1 MEIVKKNLVSIICG
15 VVALAAIVAVF
26 VYPLGGFYTELK
38 TKAEQ
43 RATVQQKIDALIHKS
58 RVLPVF
64 DPNDATTANLDKFP
78 SQPIINLAANAQKQV
93 TSNADKMVTT
103 ALELN
108 ERGHGLVLAGSLPTP
123 ISQPVAIR
131 FRRTLQDA
139 LDHLRTNELLA
150 GIPPTSEEFNNR
162 ADVIWK
168 SMQKDI
174 VMVDGQPTN
183 LDQVMARYQDRIN
196 KLPDEMKKE
205 MATKNKM
212 YIDPLA
218 VMRVSPS
225 LPADGNSPTREAIW
239 WSQVAF
245 WVTRDVAT
253 AIEDVNAD
261 AKNVTDAPVKNL
273 IALNVPED
281 FFPPGVAGAAGTPTA
296 GGAANYG
303 RGGYDSAAPAD
314 GTTPPATGGLPDP
327 TIPLPDGSTKS
338 PTKRVSNNLF
348 DVVQFKMTL
357 DIEADKIPVFL
368 DTLATNRFITVTRM
382 EMNPV
387 DSQLKQIQGYVYGPK
402 PVVTLDLD
410 CEELFMRQWTIK
422 YMPPSIRKA
431 LGIPDT
437 LPGGGGAGTA
447 QTRVGLAQ

>member
-38 TKAEQ
+38 EKAQE
-43 RATVQQKIDALIHKS
+43 RASVQGKVNSLLNKS
-58 RVLPVF
+58 RGFPNF
-64 DPNDATTANLDKFP
+64 DPNETTTASLNKFP
-78 SQPIINLAANAQKQV
+78 SKAVINAATEAQKGV
-93 TSNADKMVTT
+93 TGNADKMVNT
-103 ALELN
+103 ALQLN
-108 ERGHGLVLAGSLPTP
+108 ERGHGLVLPNSLPSP
-123 ISQPVAIR
+123 ISQPIAIK

-139 LDHLRTNELLA
+139 LDHLRTEELLA

-174 VMVDGQPTN
+174 VMVDGQATN

-196 KLPDEMKKE
+196 KLPEEMKKE

-212 YIDPLA
+212 YIDPIN
-218 VMRVSPS
+218 VMRVSAS
-225 LPADGNSPTREAIW
+225 LPADGNSPSREAIW

-245 WVTRDVAT
+245 WVTRDVAD
-253 AIEDVNAD
+253 AIKETNAHST
-261 AKNVTDAPVKNL
+261 NVTDSPVKNL
-273 IALNVPED
+273 IALTVPED
-281 FFPPGVAGAAGTPTA
+281 FFPPGVASMA
-296 GGAANYG
+296 GGANNALSG
-303 RGGYDSAAPAD
+303 RTAIDPNASPD
-314 GTTPPATGGLPDP
+314 GTTPSPTGGLPDP
-327 TIPLPDGSTKS
+327 TQPLPDGSTQS

-357 DIEADKIPVFL
+357 DIEADKVPLFL
-368 DTLATNRFITVTRM
+368 ATLATNRFITVTRM

-410 CEELFMRQWTIK
+410 CEELFMRQWTLK
-422 YMPPSIRKA
+422 YMPVSIRKA
-431 LGIPDT
+431 LQIPDA
-437 LPGGGGAGTA
+437 LPGAGGTQARLGAA
-447 QTRVGLAQ
+447 Y

>member
-15 VVALAAIVAVF
+15 IVALIAIVAVF
-26 VYPLGGFYTELK
+26 VYPIGGFYTDLK
-38 TKAEQ
+38 TRAEEH
-43 RATVQQKIDALIHKS
+43 AAVQSKIDTLLNKS

-64 DPNDATTANLDKFP
+64 DPNDPTTANLNKFP
-78 SQPIINLAANAQKQV
+78 SKAIINLATEVQKGV
-93 TSNADKMVTT
+93 TGSADKMVAT
-103 ALELN
+103 ALQLN
-108 ERGHGLVLAGSLPTP
+108 ERGHGLVLANSLP
-123 ISQPVAIR
+123 SPVPVIAIR
-131 FRRTLQDA
+131 FRSTLQDA
-139 LDHLRTNELLA
+139 LDHLRTEELLA

-162 ADVIWK
+162 ADVIWQ
-168 SMQKDI
+168 SMKKDI
-174 VMVDGQPTN
+174 VILADGQPSQQS

-212 YIDPLA
+212 YIDPIN

-245 WVTRDVAT
+245 WVTRDVAD
-253 AIEDVNAD
+253 AIKETNARS
-261 AKNVTDAPVKNL
+261 ANVTDSPVKNL
-273 IALNVPED
+273 LALTIPED
-281 FFPPGVAGAAGTPTA
+281 FFPPGVAATA
-296 GGAANYG
+296 GGASNPAFAG
-303 RGGYDSAAPAD
+303 RAGLDSSTSTD
-314 GTTPPATGGLPDP
+314 GSTPPAAGALPDP
-327 TIPLPDGSTKS
+327 TQPLPDGSNQS

-357 DIEADKIPVFL
+357 DIEADKIPLFL
-368 DTLATNRFITVTRM
+368 STLATNRFITVTRM

-410 CEELFMRQWTIK
+410 CEELFMRQWTLK
-422 YMPPSIRKA
+422 YMPASIRKA
-431 LGIPDT
+431 LSIPDAI
-437 LPGGGGAGTA
+437 PGAGGPQA
-447 QTRVGLAQ
+447 RLDATR